1 MATPTETADIE
12 SQKNRQAE
20 AKIGFL
26 PLMMALLSAVLLACA
41 LMGGAGYYL
50 LRSGRIPL
58 AGAPVA
64 TAKME
69 PPAALLTH
77 DMVLDGLL
85 VNLADEGGHAYLRV
99 GLTIRV
105 ADPPAKKGD
114 KTKEEKPKDGKAAN
128 PEDAAVRDTVLDVLG
143 RQTATGLL
151 TSDGKERL
159 KQQMKSALAAHHSEI
174 KVVDLFLT
182 DFLVQRQDGV
192 R

>member
-77 DMVLDGLL
+77 DMVLDGP
-85 VNLADEGGHAYLRV
+85 R
-99 GLTIRV
+99 
-105 ADPPAKKGD
+105 PA
-114 KTKEEKPKDGKAAN
+114 
-128 PEDAAVRDTVLDVLG
+128 
-143 RQTATGLL
+143 
-151 TSDGKERL
+151 
-159 KQQMKSALAAHHSEI
+159 
-174 KVVDLFLT
+174 
-182 DFLVQRQDGV
+182 
-192 R
+192 